1 MPNALAGSDVGIGS
15 SASGGGG
22 VTASNYLAV
31 VNTSLQALTTTAA
44 VVGGLEAYE
53 GEGGTYLAISGD
65 TNSLKVLT
73 AGIYVVNIAVDYGW
87 GAQALG
93 VTNYFYSE
101 ILFTTADGNS
111 LAINGN
117 WIDTRTY
124 NETQT
129 PVTQVQGNL
138 TTPPMALAVN
148 DTFQVKAKTLIAPTA
163 GTSPQVTAEG
173 LILTGVRIG

>member
-15 SASGGGG
+15 SGSGGGG

-31 VNTSLQALTTTAA
+31 VNTSLQALTTAA
-44 VVGGLEAYE
+44 VVVGGLEAYE
-53 GEGGTYLAISGD
+53 AEGGTYLAISGD

-73 AGIYVVNIAVDYGW
+73 AGIYVINIAVEYGW

-93 VTNYFYSE
+93 VTNYFESE

-111 LAINGN
+111 LAASGN
-117 WIDTRTY
+117 WIDIRTY

-129 PVTQVQGNL
+129 VSGMTANL
-138 TTPPMALAVN
+138 TTPPVALAVN
-148 DTFQVKAKTLIAPTA
+148 DTFQVKAKTLVAPTA